1 VPSSCADPRWRCRLL
16 RDLDHAART
25 CSERRS
31 LTNREPRSES
41 QEQSRENRCAELFSH
56 KVSPS
61 AVAIPRVLSKP
72 SRLPIVPAPPW
83 LNAELLQMAIG
94 KANGSCWHIPEET
107 VTTGKVRSLGM
118 TGRVEK
124 VPLPPSLTH
133 IGHEPLCYGSK
144 TTLQA
149 VKEVY

>member
-61 AVAIPRVLSKP
+61 AVAIPPALEQTLTSSHC
-72 SRLPIVPAPPW
+72 SRPTW

-94 KANGSCWHIPEET
+94 KANGSCWHD
-107 VTTGKVRSLGM
+107 
-118 TGRVEK
+118 
-124 VPLPPSLTH
+124 
-133 IGHEPLCYGSK
+133 
-144 TTLQA
+144 
-149 VKEVY
+149 